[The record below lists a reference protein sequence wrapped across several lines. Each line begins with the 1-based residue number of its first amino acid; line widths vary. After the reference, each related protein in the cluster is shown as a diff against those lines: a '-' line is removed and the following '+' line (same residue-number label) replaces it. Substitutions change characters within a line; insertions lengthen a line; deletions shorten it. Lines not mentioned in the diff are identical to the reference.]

1 VEVAVLDADVL
12 VDYLLGEGAA
22 GAVAARLKAKAAATT
37 AVVVYELTRGIEEQD
52 RAKLRQALRGLR
64 VYPLDHLSARKAA
77 DLWRDLEARGQR
89 IGDRDVL
96 TAAIALTAGLP
107 VLTRNTQHFRRFR
120 GLKLVR

>member
-1 VEVAVLDADVL
+1 VEVAILDADVL

-37 AVVVYELTRGIEEQD
+37 SVVVYELTRGIEERD
-52 RAKLRQALRGLR
+52 RAPLRQALRGLR

-77 DLWRDLEARGQR
+77 DLWRDLEERGQR

-96 TAAIALTAGLP
+96 TAAIAITAGLP
-107 VLTRNTQHFRRFR
+107 ILTRNTRHFRRVG
-120 GLKLVR
+120 GLRLVR